1 MNAILRGSW
10 SRLLVVAS
18 IAILLTACGRPAES
32 DFVGTWELDREAF
45 GEGVRSV
52 VAEVAD
58 PQERDFALSMVSAIV
73 SESSGSLEF
82 RQDGTYAVQL
92 TVMGETIQENG
103 TWVAEGSAVTM
114 DGVDSHGTRE
124 VTTARLDGGLLRLVP
139 DDPNDPPVVFRK
151 R

>member
-1 MNAILRGSW
+1 MDAILRGSW
-10 SRLLVVAS
+10 SRLVAVAA
-18 IAILLTACGRPAES
+18 IALLLTACGRSSES

-52 VAEVAD
+52 VVAVAD

-73 SESSGSLEF
+73 SEASGSLEF

-92 TVMGETIQENG
+92 TVMGETIQESG
-103 TWVAEGSAVTM
+103 TWVAEGAAVTM
-114 DGVDSHGTRE
+114 DVVNSHGTRE
-124 VTTARLDGGLLRLVP
+124 VTTGRLDGGLLRLEP